1 MVIREGAPTVR
12 LFSWAEIVMFPQ
24 LVACCNVDYDLFR
37 HTLENT
43 RLSSLLFSGRIRY
56 ASKWDIYRNTFTFLY
71 FFLVNIFLFLYLLL
85 LYVILTVMLGSF
97 SLGICAESK
106 AWQPT
111 PSLTKGGYW
120 AGNRINT

>member
-1 MVIREGAPTVR
+1 MEGAPIVR

-71 FFLVNIFLFLYLLL
+71 FFLLTFFLIFITFVCDSY
-85 LYVILTVMLGSF
+85 SH
-97 SLGICAESK
+97 
-106 AWQPT
+106 AWQFF
-111 PSLTKGGYW
+111 
-120 AGNRINT
+120 AGNLCREQGMAAHAEPYERRVLGG